1 MYKVS
6 IKRVTFRKVGDR
18 SKTLE
23 GAVAVAK
30 KKSNDKLPVDKM
42 IKKFTYE
49 GNKKLENQYEGTKQA
64 IVHVAR
70 EKMRKFMGTADVGL
84 GQEEREMLVLIIAGS
99 MMQSFSLGYGLGK
112 VEGIVDR
119 DIYL

>member
-1 MYKVS
+1 
-6 IKRVTFRKVGDR
+6 
-18 SKTLE
+18 
-23 GAVAVAK
+23 
-30 KKSNDKLPVDKM
+30 M

>member
-70 EKMRKFMGTADVGL
+70 EKMRKFMGTGFGL
-84 GQEEREMLVLIIAGS
+84 GRKNGKCYINNRSS
-99 MMQSFSLGYGLGK
+99 MMQNFSPL
-112 VEGIVDR
+112 
-119 DIYL
+119 